1 MLKKWQ
7 GYGSG
12 TLLVK
17 DELVTGDTIK
27 NQTEKPFPIISG
39 VLQIRVFLIPT
50 WSSCWIA
57 GALF

>member
-1 MLKKWQ
+1 VVRRF
-7 GYGSG
+7 GSG

-17 DELVTGDTIK
+17 DELVTCDIIK

-39 VLQIRVFLIPT
+39 ALQTRVFLITT

-57 GALF
+57 GTLF